1 MCLRQYNIP
10 QWLNCTLYV
19 TQRYYTITKCS
30 FSFLVFFFGEEEVC
44 RSVARASAA
53 FSYLS
58 AHFVVVLVEDRAHVP
73 HRLQAVDKM
82 LSHLRP
88 VLVIVVLTYTTQT
101 VASLEFALSAALDQ
115 PVGHAGCA
123 DGVQESC
130 FSVGWNILRTVI
142 AISRWHSF
150 QIRKSNF
157 LAEAEFFSV

>member
-1 MCLRQYNIP
+1 MFAAIQHSSVIK
-10 QWLNCTLYV
+10 LYSLCDAALLHDNK
-19 TQRYYTITKCS
+19 IFFF
-30 FSFLVFFFGEEEVC
+30 FSLFIFFFGEEEIC
-44 RSVARASAA
+44 CSVARVSTA

-58 AHFVVVLVEDRAHVP
+58 AYFVVVFVEDGAHVSR
-73 HRLQAVDKM
+73 RLQAVDKM
-82 LSHLRP
+82 LSHLRS

-142 AISRWHSF
+142 AVSR
-150 QIRKSNF
+150 
-157 LAEAEFFSV
+157 